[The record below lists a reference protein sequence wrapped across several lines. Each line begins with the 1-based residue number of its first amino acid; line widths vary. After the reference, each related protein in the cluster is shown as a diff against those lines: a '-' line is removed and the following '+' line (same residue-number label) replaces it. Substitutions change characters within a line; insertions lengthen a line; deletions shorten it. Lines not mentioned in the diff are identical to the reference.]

1 MVLSALLSGPRYV
14 LSGLYNETETSST
27 WPAEGKAQANIKDK
41 DKLKSQ
47 ECDEKPYASGSSM
60 RRDSAGSSLSTISDE
75 DELSRDMDTTES
87 TQAARGLSSKSNEP
101 DKDKDVDK
109 SSTTAGA
116 SEEITPRRSTRIK
129 IAASQEGPR
138 QRTTR
143 RGLPKPLKSES
154 GESLLILDSLKSPS
168 SPTSTS
174 RMTRYPRTPAPPRPL
189 VPQRRPSYVAS
200 HGPLFNP
207 LHKTLILD
215 LDETLIHSMA
225 KGGRMGTGQ
234 MVEVKLKNSVGA
246 NGVVIGP
253 QVPILYWVLKRPYC
267 DEFLRKV
274 STMLLRTGSSKLTP
288 ELGQQVVQSHH
299 LHGIRTGICRSSYR
313 YSRTRTQVLFR
324 SILPPTLHISCRSLR
339 QRPECGRT

>member
-1 MVLSALLSGPRYV
+1 METAPLLAQAQSATYSISKSRNKDHLLRRLADTLVEYLNMVLSALLSGPRYV
-14 LSGLYNETETSST
+14 LSGLYSATEKSSA
-27 WPAEGKAQANIKDK
+27 WPAEGEAQEDRETK
-41 DKLKSQ
+41 KLKSQ
-47 ECDEKPYASGSSM
+47 ECDEKPYTSGSST

-75 DELSRDMDTTES
+75 DELSRDMDTTKS
-87 TQAARGLSSKSNEP
+87 TQPARGPSNNLNEP
-101 DKDKDVDK
+101 DNEKSIDK
-109 SSTTAGA
+109 SSTTAGS

-143 RGLPKPLKSES
+143 RGPPKALKSES
-154 GESLLILDSLKSPS
+154 GESSSLLDSLKSPS

-189 VPQRRPSYVAS
+189 IPQRRPSYVAS

-274 STMLLRTGSSKLTP
+274 STVLLRT
-288 ELGQQVVQSHH
+288 EL
-299 LHGIRTGICRSSYR
+299 RN
-313 YSRTRTQVLFR
+313 
-324 SILPPTLHISCRSLR
+324 
-339 QRPECGRT
+339 

>member
-1 MVLSALLSGPRYV
+1 METAPLLAPAQSVTYSNLKSRNKDHLLKRVADTLVEYLKMVLSALLSGPRYV
-14 LSGLYNETETSST
+14 LSGLYTDTEKSSSS
-27 WPAEGKAQANIKDK
+27 PAEGKAPAQVEVGEAK
-41 DKLKSQ
+41 KLRSQ
-47 ECDEKPYASGSSM
+47 ECDEKPYASGSST
-60 RRDSAGSSLSTISDE
+60 RRDSAGSNLSTISDE
-75 DELSRDMDTTES
+75 DELSRDMDVGES
-87 TQAARGLSSKSNEP
+87 AQLSRGLSSNSNEP
-101 DKDKDVDK
+101 DKEKSIDK
-109 SSTTAGA
+109 SSTQAGA
-116 SEEITPRRSTRIK
+116 NEEITPRRSTRIK

-138 QRTTR
+138 QRMTR
-143 RGLPKPLKSES
+143 RGPPKPLKSDS
-154 GESLLILDSLKSPS
+154 GESPSILDSLKSPS

-274 STMLLRTGSSKLTP
+274 STVIVTNWASRLTREP
-288 ELGQQVVQSHH
+288 GQQVV
-299 LHGIRTGICRSSYR
+299 
-313 YSRTRTQVLFR
+313 
-324 SILPPTLHISCRSLR
+324 
-339 QRPECGRT
+339 

>member
-1 MVLSALLSGPRYV
+1 METTPLLSQSQTTSLSDIKSRNKEHLLRRLADTLVEYFNMVLSALLSGPRYV
-14 LSGLYNETETSST
+14 LSGLYNEPEKSSA
-27 WPAEGKAQANIKDK
+27 WPRDS
-41 DKLKSQ
+41 KSQ
-47 ECDEKPYASGSSM
+47 PKVDEDQGAKQKLDECSEKPYASGSST
-60 RRDSAGSSLSTISDE
+60 RRDSAGSSLATISDE
-75 DELSRDMDTTES
+75 DELSRDMDV
-87 TQAARGLSSKSNEP
+87 TQSKKSARGLSHSSNES
-101 DKDKDVDK
+101 DKETSIDK

-116 SEEITPRRSTRIK
+116 AEEITPRRSTRIK

-138 QRTTR
+138 QRTMR
-143 RGLPKPLKSES
+143 RSPPKALKSES
-154 GESLLILDSLKSPS
+154 GESSALLDSLKSPS

-189 VPQRRPSYVAS
+189 VPQRRPSYLAS

-234 MVEVKLKNSVGA
+234 MVEVKLKSSVGA

-253 QVPILYWVLKRPYC
+253 QVPILYWVEKRPYC

-274 STMLLRTGSSKLTP
+274 N
-288 ELGQQVVQSHH
+288 
-299 LHGIRTGICRSSYR
+299 
-313 YSRTRTQVLFR
+313 
-324 SILPPTLHISCRSLR
+324 
-339 QRPECGRT
+339 